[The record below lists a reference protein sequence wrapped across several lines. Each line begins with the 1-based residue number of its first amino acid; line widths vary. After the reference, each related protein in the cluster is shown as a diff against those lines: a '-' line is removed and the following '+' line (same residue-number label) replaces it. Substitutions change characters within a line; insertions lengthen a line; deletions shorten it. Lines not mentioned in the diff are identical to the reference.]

1 MDKTKDGFNKL
12 QWSQFVGDSQYVVR
26 CNDMAEFIKLIGAV
40 NDFVKKQPKTDAVA
54 PGTPPPQQTTIPT
67 AMKSKPCDIHGVAM
81 YEKTGAYGP
90 YFSHY
95 DKEQGYCNGR
105 GFKAKA
111 YKKY

>member
-26 CNDMAEFIKLIGAV
+26 CNDMVEFIKLIGEV
-40 NDFVKKQPKTDAVA
+40 NDFVKKQPKNA
-54 PGTPPPQQTTIPT
+54 PVVPSTPPPQQTTQGGTMNTSVCP
-67 AMKSKPCDIHGVAM
+67 IHGVTM

-95 DKEQGYCNGR
+95 DKVEGYCNGK
-105 GFKAKA
+105 GFKAKK
-111 YKKY
+111 YKQY